1 MDDIVARIRS
11 KLAAACTEPVPR
23 PRTFVRAPGGQR
35 LGTPLSEE
43 RVVAYEARH
52 GIRLPHGYRRF
63 LREIGNGGIGPDY
76 GLLPL
81 TRWSAHDIP
90 TANHQLGRAFALE
103 PTDSIAADWAR
114 LRAVQSNSY
123 AGTHTVVHR
132 GCMEMT
138 LLVISGPARGRLL
151 DANLEDLAAPP
162 VFHPQPN
169 FLTWYEHWL
178 DTLPEGELVPDFRH
192 QRRGSSE
199 DLADVLT
206 TSASPGERQA
216 AAYTLGGRQPLTD
229 RARDALARA
238 LADDPDRGVR
248 MDAARTLAELDSGAA
263 PVLASALK
271 DPDHWVRRR
280 ALVHLLQV
288 SNDENTHGPAARE
301 LLQDENPY
309 VRMAAADLLDRAGW
323 MSRPSERQ

>member
-11 KLAAACTEPVPR
+11 KLAAACAEPVPR
-23 PRTFVRAPGGQR
+23 PQTFVRALGGQR
-35 LGTPLSEE
+35 LGAPLGEE
-43 RVVAYEARH
+43 RVVAYETAH
-52 GIRLPHGYRRF
+52 GARLPRGYRTF
-63 LREIGNGGIGPDY
+63 LRQIGNGGIGPDY

-90 TANHQLGRAFALE
+90 DPSQQLGHDFALE
-103 PTDSIAADWAR
+103 PTDFVAAEWAR
-114 LRAVQSNSY
+114 LRDAQKSPY

-132 GCMEMT
+132 GCLEMT

-151 DANLEDLAAPP
+151 DANLGDLAIPP
-162 VFHPQPN
+162 VFHPQPD

-178 DTLPEGELVPDFRH
+178 DTLPGGRLIPDFRG
-192 QRRGSSE
+192 QRHGSPDE
-199 DLADVLT
+199 LIDILA
-206 TSASPGERQA
+206 TSDSLEERRA
-216 AAYTLGGRQPLTD
+216 ATYTLGGRQPLTD
-229 RARDALARA
+229 RARDVLVQA

-248 MDAARTLAELDSGAA
+248 MDAARTLAELDSEAA

-288 SNDENTHGPAARE
+288 SNDETTYGAAARE
-301 LLQDENPY
+301 LLQDENPN
-309 VRMAAADLLDRAGW
+309 VRMAATSLLHRAGW
-323 MSRPSERQ
+323 TSCEHR

>member
-11 KLAAACTEPVPR
+11 KLTAACTEPVPR
-23 PRTFVRAPGGQR
+23 PRGFVRAPGGQR

-43 RVVAYEARH
+43 RVVAFETRH
-52 GIRLPHGYRRF
+52 SIRLPRGYRTF
-63 LREIGNGGIGPDY
+63 LRKIGNGGIGPDY

-90 TANHQLGRAFALE
+90 TADHLLGHAFALE
-103 PTDSIAADWAR
+103 PTDSVAADWAR
-114 LRAVQSNSY
+114 LRDVRNNPY
-123 AGTHTVVHR
+123 AGTHAVVDR
-132 GCMEMT
+132 GCLETT

-151 DANLEDLAAPP
+151 DANLGDPATPP
-162 VFHPQPN
+162 VFHPQPD
-169 FLTWYEHWL
+169 FLAWYEHWL
-178 DTLPEGELVPDFRH
+178 DTLPRGELVPDFRH

-199 DLADVLT
+199 ELVDVLT
-206 TSASPGERQA
+206 NSGSPGERRA

-229 RARDALARA
+229 RARDALVRA

-248 MDAARTLAELDSGAA
+248 MDAARTLAELDSRAA
-263 PVLASALK
+263 QVLASALK

-280 ALVHLLQV
+280 ALVYLLQV
-288 SNDENTHGPAARE
+288 SNDQTTYGSAARA
-301 LLQDENPY
+301 LLRDENPN

-323 MSRPSERQ
+323 ISGGGC

>member
-11 KLAAACTEPVPR
+11 KLAAACAEPVPR

-35 LGTPLSEE
+35 LGAPLSEE
-43 RVVAYEARH
+43 RVVAYEATH
-52 GIRLPHGYRRF
+52 GVRLPRSYRTF

-90 TANHQLGRAFALE
+90 TASQQLGRVFALE
-103 PTDSIAADWAR
+103 PTESVAADWAR
-114 LRAVQSNSY
+114 LRDMQDNSY

-132 GCMEMT
+132 GCLEMT

-151 DANLEDLAAPP
+151 DANLGDLAAPP
-162 VFHPQPN
+162 VFHPQPD

-178 DTLPEGELVPDFRH
+178 DTLPEGDLVPDFRD

-199 DLADVLT
+199 EVIDILT
-206 TSASPGERQA
+206 ASGSPGERRA
-216 AAYTLGGRQPLTD
+216 AAYTLGGSQPLAE
-229 RARDALARA
+229 RARDALVQA

-248 MDAARTLAELDSGAA
+248 MDAARTLAELDGEAA
-263 PVLASALK
+263 QVLASALK
-271 DPDHWVRRR
+271 DSDPWVRRR
-280 ALVHLLQV
+280 ALVYLLQV
-288 SNDENTHGPAARE
+288 SNDETTHGSAARE
-301 LLQDENPY
+301 LLQDKNPN
-309 VRMAAADLLDRAGW
+309 VRMAAADLLGRAGW
-323 MSRPSERQ
+323 RSCGHQ

>member
-1 MDDIVARIRS
+1 MYDIVARIRS

-35 LGTPLSEE
+35 LGAPLSEE
-43 RVVAYEARH
+43 RVVAYETTH
-52 GIRLPHGYRRF
+52 GVRLPRSYRTF

-90 TANHQLGRAFALE
+90 TASQQLGRVFALE
-103 PTDSIAADWAR
+103 PADSVAADWAR
-114 LRAVQSNSY
+114 LHDMQDNSY
-123 AGTHTVVHR
+123 VGTHTVVHR
-132 GCMEMT
+132 GCLEMT

-151 DANLEDLAAPP
+151 DANLGDLAAPP
-162 VFHPQPN
+162 VFHPQPD

-178 DTLPEGELVPDFRH
+178 DTLPKGELIPNFRD

-199 DLADVLT
+199 ELIDVLT
-206 TSASPGERQA
+206 ASGSPGERRA
-216 AAYTLGGRQPLTD
+216 AAYTLGGRQPLAD
-229 RARDALARA
+229 RARDVLVQA

-248 MDAARTLAELDSGAA
+248 MDAAQTLAELDSDAA
-263 PVLASALK
+263 QVLASALK

-280 ALVHLLQV
+280 ALVYLLQV
-288 SNDENTHGPAARE
+288 SDDETTYGSTARE
-301 LLQDENPY
+301 LLQDENPN
-309 VRMAAADLLDRAGW
+309 VRMAAADLLGRAGW
-323 MSRPSERQ
+323 TSYGHQ